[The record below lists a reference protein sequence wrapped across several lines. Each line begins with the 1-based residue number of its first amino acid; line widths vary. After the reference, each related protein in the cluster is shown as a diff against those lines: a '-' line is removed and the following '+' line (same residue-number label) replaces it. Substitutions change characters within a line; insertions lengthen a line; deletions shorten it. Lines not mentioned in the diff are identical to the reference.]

1 MRARRLVAGV
11 HLGLSRFK
19 HKVALVRVA
28 ALEGVVTNPK
38 FLRLAS
44 LALAIG
50 TAGLSFTLPAFASS
64 QSYSQELI
72 EAKAN
77 TREQQALAE
86 VNNRF
91 VAIIIEKSNLGSSK
105 QRAALKEIRRL
116 QLVNAGSATEIK
128 ALKAREVEL
137 EREILETSQLAN
149 FSIASLQSE
158 TRGVVAD
165 DDMALSIIDS
175 FYAGD
180 KSAPQAL
187 IDHGSKR
194 ASRISQRGGDA
205 NRHAAGILMAEYL
218 NAAAMLYA
226 ANADFAAMKQT
237 LMRASEAD
245 PSSEAAGINLAFAD
259 LITGEI
265 QKGMEVLRTLS
276 QVSTDDSVRTRAL
289 YFLVGLEIG
298 AVEATT
304 ANADGQALLEVAQ
317 RNARAYPD
325 NYDNALI
332 YAQAQM
338 LAPLPQYLTHNE
350 LPYRGVP
357 GRLQSA
363 KNIIEMG
370 AAGFEKLISQNP
382 KRAFLRQLYI
392 FHLSVVADFFLDQ
405 IAPSFK
411 DYDASDALGEH
422 AAFSYAIEMY
432 ARARDVSKA
441 QLATDPGNVRYI
453 TGATS
458 ASIALC
464 RAELHLVD
472 PQRALNDC
480 GEAKEMMSRAFGS
493 NQNDSLTLLVYSD
506 SLLAY
511 ANAAGNAGK
520 DEVKAATV
528 ERALALF
535 KSISSD
541 IARVSIVKA
550 QHLYVLGFAG
560 SFYSEVNDPRGANA
574 YDQAY
579 KIITGADYD
588 RTDMVL
594 VVAGQSVLHDY
605 FKLLS
610 DNNNLSP
617 RILSIADE
625 DLALQR
631 LFLGGANHDYQA
643 VKYYIEELFDVGDI
657 RRKNNDP
664 MGALQMYREAAD
676 RTNKWKKE
684 NTDDGSLESLQWRA
698 LGKIAETTD
707 LPADWAQAAIVGRSL
722 KSRDLLSKQEKT
734 IYEKQVRKSSVG
746 GVR

>member
-338 LAPLPQYLTHNE
+338 LAPLPQYLTA
-350 LPYRGVP
+350 V
-357 GRLQSA
+357 
-363 KNIIEMG
+363 
-370 AAGFEKLISQNP
+370 
-382 KRAFLRQLYI
+382 
-392 FHLSVVADFFLDQ
+392 
-405 IAPSFK
+405 
-411 DYDASDALGEH
+411 
-422 AAFSYAIEMY
+422 
-432 ARARDVSKA
+432 
-441 QLATDPGNVRYI
+441 
-453 TGATS
+453 
-458 ASIALC
+458 
-464 RAELHLVD
+464 
-472 PQRALNDC
+472 
-480 GEAKEMMSRAFGS
+480 
-493 NQNDSLTLLVYSD
+493 
-506 SLLAY
+506 
-511 ANAAGNAGK
+511 
-520 DEVKAATV
+520 
-528 ERALALF
+528 LF
-535 KSISSD
+535 Y
-541 IARVSIVKA
+541 
-550 QHLYVLGFAG
+550 L
-560 SFYSEVNDPRGANA
+560 
-574 YDQAY
+574 
-579 KIITGADYD
+579 
-588 RTDMVL
+588 
-594 VVAGQSVLHDY
+594 
-605 FKLLS
+605 
-610 DNNNLSP
+610 
-617 RILSIADE
+617 
-625 DLALQR
+625 
-631 LFLGGANHDYQA
+631 
-643 VKYYIEELFDVGDI
+643 
-657 RRKNNDP
+657 
-664 MGALQMYREAAD
+664 
-676 RTNKWKKE
+676 
-684 NTDDGSLESLQWRA
+684 
-698 LGKIAETTD
+698 
-707 LPADWAQAAIVGRSL
+707 
-722 KSRDLLSKQEKT
+722 
-734 IYEKQVRKSSVG
+734 
-746 GVR
+746 